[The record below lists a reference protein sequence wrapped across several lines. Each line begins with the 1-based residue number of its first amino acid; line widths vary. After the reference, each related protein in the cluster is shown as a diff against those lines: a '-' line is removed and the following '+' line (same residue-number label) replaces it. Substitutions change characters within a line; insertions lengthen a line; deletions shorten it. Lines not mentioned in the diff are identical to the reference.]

1 VRRAA
6 FSAAIVDSGVSS
18 AGSLSMEIYL
28 PIAEMSVHWLVILG
42 MGAAVGLLS
51 GMFGVGGGFLLTP
64 LLVFY
69 GIPSEVAVAT
79 TASHLTASSMSGAIT
94 QWRNRAVDFKM
105 AAVMLAGGL
114 VGTFAGVWLFAFLR
128 RAGQIDFAVSAAYV
142 VLLGTVGGLMLNE
155 SLRALR
161 AYQMGQTARSSHRG
175 HHSWIHGLPLK
186 ARFRESRLYIS
197 VIPPAGLGFA
207 VGVLSAIMG
216 VGGGFILVPAMIYV
230 LRMPTNVVM
239 GTSLVQIIFVTA
251 STTILQA
258 LHNYTVDVMLAVF
271 LILGGVVGA
280 QYGVRIGARLRGE
293 QLRMLLAILV
303 LAVAARLLF
312 GLVARPDDLYSV
324 TTGTP

>member
-1 VRRAA
+1 
-6 FSAAIVDSGVSS
+6 
-18 AGSLSMEIYL
+18 MEIYL
-28 PIAEMSVHWLVILG
+28 PIAEMSVHWFVVLG
-42 MGAAVGLLS
+42 MGAAVGLLA

-94 QWRNRAVDFKM
+94 QWRNRAIDFKM
-105 AAVMLAGGL
+105 AAVMLGGGL
-114 VGTFAGVWLFAFLR
+114 VGTFSGVWLFSYLHR
-128 RAGQIDFAVSAAYV
+128 LGQIDFVVSAGYV
-142 VLLGTVGGLMLNE
+142 ILLGTVGGLMLNE
-155 SLRALR
+155 SLTALR
-161 AYQMGQTARSSHRG
+161 AYQSGQHFRTGPRA

-186 ARFRESRLYIS
+186 LRFRESRLYIS
-197 VIPPAGLGFA
+197 VIPPAVLGFI

-216 VGGGFILVPAMIYV
+216 VGGGFILVPAMIYL

-258 LHNYTVDVMLAVF
+258 VHNYSVDIMLAIF

-293 QLRMLLAILV
+293 QLRLLLALLV
-303 LAVAARLLF
+303 LGVAIRLLF
-312 GLVARPDDLYSV
+312 GLVARPEDLFSV
-324 TTGTP
+324 VVGTP